1 MSGQYCIRKGNVL
14 VRLKYL
20 LCLQLSV
27 CWICFPAAADWPQ
40 ASGPHGNF
48 VVAGEAATDFSLA
61 LNENIRWVTPLPS
74 TGQGGVIV
82 VGDRV
87 FVTSHEPVTA
97 DTELG
102 SDIVGLCF
110 DAKTGNE
117 LWRRTIPGVRET
129 DLSSLFSD
137 NTAASPVANQKH
149 VVFVNV
155 GGSVQG
161 FDHDGDL
168 QWSQRWTPFGRH
180 HARQHEPFLLNY
192 SVVISRV
199 NLDDLPLEVTTKSGA
214 KKLGRGVKY
223 WNRLQKR
230 DLATGD
236 LQWIS
241 AAGTSVHS
249 TSMSGRFADGTN
261 GILTGRG
268 GGHQPPEEPFGLSML
283 KGSDGSV
290 LWERSV
296 KGYAAH
302 QNAVWNSEFVVAF
315 VQDQH
320 LTLDTQTGETINQVS
335 LSDNIALTKQV
346 DGRYETLHEAKLK
359 AVRKPLTYQTNL
371 LVGDYHYFRA
381 HHEYLLGRV
390 HVPSGKVE
398 YLQVPVQVKRASG
411 ENDLISW
418 DNAVQN
424 DMKNANGFCVTQDRR
439 NAGDGW
445 GHVSAASPIVVG
457 EYLYMPTMLGMVYV
471 VRWQAPRLDENALV
485 AVADLGPLGETWTL
499 SSLSYSAGNLYAR
512 TLKHLICIGIDP
524 QEKVDPSSE

>member
-1 MSGQYCIRKGNVL
+1 ML
-14 VRLKYL
+14 RLKYFL
-20 LCLQLSV
+20 FLQLSL
-27 CWICFPAAADWPQ
+27 CGICSPLAADWPQ

-48 VVAGEAATDFSLA
+48 VVGGKAVTDFSLT
-61 LNENIRWVTPLPS
+61 LDKNIRWVTPLPS

-87 FVTSHEPVTA
+87 FVTSHEPVSA

-117 LWRRTIPGVRET
+117 LWQRIIPGVRET

-137 NTAASPVANQKH
+137 NTAASPAANQKH

-155 GGSVQG
+155 GGSVQT
-161 FDHDGDL
+161 FNHDGDL
-168 QWSQRWTPFGRH
+168 QWSRKWTPFGRH
-180 HARQHEPFLLNY
+180 HARQHEPFLLDDG
-192 SVVISRV
+192 VVIGRV

-230 DLATGD
+230 ELATGD

-249 TSMSGRFADGTN
+249 TSMSGCFADGTY

-290 LWERSV
+290 LWERSL

-302 QNAVWNSEFVVAF
+302 QNAVWNSEFAATF
-315 VQDQH
+315 VQDH
-320 LTLDTQTGETINQVS
+320 HMALEPQTGETISEVS
-335 LSDNIALTKQV
+335 LSDNITLTKQV
-346 DGRYETLHEAKLK
+346 DGRYETLHRTQLK
-359 AVRKPLTYQTNL
+359 GMRKPLTYQTNL
-371 LVGDYHYFRA
+371 LVGDYHYFRS

-398 YLQVPVQVKRASG
+398 YLQVPVQVQRLPS
-411 ENDLISW
+411 ERDLFSW
-418 DNAVQN
+418 DNPVQN
-424 DMKNANGFCVTQDRR
+424 DMKNAKGHRVTQDRR

-457 EYLYMPTMLGMVYV
+457 DYLYMPTMLGIVYV
-471 VRWQAPRLDENALV
+471 VRWQAPILDENALV

-499 SSLSYSAGNLYAR
+499 SSLSYSDGNLYAR

-524 QEKVDPSSE
+524 GDNVGQSTK